1 MEKAVEKQ
9 RSLLPLGERGP
20 IEGWMDDDVA
30 SAATQLFG
38 GGGPSGVLVV
48 DARELLTSTTEV
60 IGAELGETHLKTWM
74 ALVTMHVIH
83 GMPGDAR
90 VSSSAAELSRLVWGD
105 DRARGGWN
113 TRQLVR
119 TLLDLHR
126 AQFTVPGYDLVNQR
140 PANGVSATSLL
151 SNLYV
156 DDTILKAFN
165 ERGTHGLERV
175 DFGKALGAKQRGTIA
190 WRMHPDYAE
199 RLHDADLRRFD
210 WTKAQQLRGSAL
222 KLWMVFTSTRVPYR
236 SVLDSRDGLEMVEI
250 PLTLDHC
257 NALGVFNNN
266 DAGRRRTLNEAGERV
281 CAVDRS
287 FQSFEAHG
295 GRGQDS
301 FLRVVRKPPLTSPLA
316 RPFDGAPQELRLLVA

>member
-1 MEKAVEKQ
+1 VWSAVE
-9 RSLLPLGERGP
+9 
-20 IEGWMDDDVA
+20 
-30 SAATQLFG
+30 
-38 GGGPSGVLVV
+38 
-48 DARELLTSTTEV
+48 
-60 IGAELGETHLKTWM
+60 
-74 ALVTMHVIH
+74 
-83 GMPGDAR
+83 
-90 VSSSAAELSRLVWGD
+90 
-105 DRARGGWN
+105 
-113 TRQLVR
+113 
-119 TLLDLHR
+119 
-126 AQFTVPGYDLVNQR
+126 
-140 PANGVSATSLL
+140 
-151 SNLYV
+151 
-156 DDTILKAFN
+156 
-165 ERGTHGLERV
+165 GLEPV
-175 DFGKALGAKQRGTIA
+175 DFGTPLGAKQRGAIA
-190 WRMHPDYAE
+190 WRMHSNYGE

-236 SVLDSRDGLEMVEI
+236 SVLDSRDGLETVEI

-257 NALGVFNNN
+257 NALGVYNSN